1 MNPKILQKFLIYSL
15 LIRKL
20 YIFLTGIHKYR
31 IFNYQHIGE
40 ANANGNMEEYGCA
53 FPELISEWRRVWSMN
68 SDTYSNFPFGF
79 VQLAQV
85 APEQNSG
92 FPMIRWFQTNGT
104 GYVPNENMQVGNFF
118 INDKDNF
125 EIPAILY
132 TIFIHSYI
140 HILVMYYC

>member
-1 MNPKILQKFLIYSL
+1 MDWNTQIINL
-15 LIRKL
+15 
-20 YIFLTGIHKYR
+20 
-31 IFNYQHIGE
+31 NYQHIGE

-53 FPELISEWRRVWSMN
+53 FPELINEWRRVWSMN

-104 GYVPNENMQVGNFF
+104 GYVPNENMQV
-118 INDKDNF
+118 
-125 EIPAILY
+125 
-132 TIFIHSYI
+132 IF
-140 HILVMYYC
+140 L

>member
-1 MNPKILQKFLIYSL
+1 MYKNRVMNPKNFTKIPYLFLIDKE
-15 LIRKL
+15 I
-20 YIFLTGIHKYR
+20 IHILDWNTQILNY
-31 IFNYQHIGE
+31 NYQHIGE

-53 FPELISEWRRVWSMN
+53 FPELINEWRRVWSMN

-104 GYVPNENMQVGNFF
+104 GYVPNENMQVIFF
-118 INDKDNF
+118 
-125 EIPAILY
+125 L
-132 TIFIHSYI
+132 
-140 HILVMYYC
+140 

>member
-1 MNPKILQKFLIYSL
+1 MSLPYSYTYFGL
-15 LIRKL
+15 EYTNTQFKL
-20 YIFLTGIHKYR
+20 PTL
-31 IFNYQHIGE
+31 HIGE

-53 FPELISEWRRVWSMN
+53 FPELINEWRRVWSMN

-104 GYVPNENMQVGNFF
+104 GYVPNENMQVIFF
-118 INDKDNF
+118 YK
-125 EIPAILY
+125 
-132 TIFIHSYI
+132 
-140 HILVMYYC
+140 